1 MAIQWM
7 ALCVAAAMI
16 CALLRLQRP
25 ELATVISLA
34 AGVAVAAML
43 ATRFCADVPN
53 LSGLSRTFSAMDPDI
68 KSAVLR
74 GAGIAVLSDLGAQLC
89 RDAGES
95 ALAGRVLLIARVS
108 ILALCAPLVASL
120 MELFGRLAV

>member
-53 LSGLSRTFSAMDPDI
+53 LSGLSRAFSAMDPDI

>member
-53 LSGLSRTFSAMDPDI
+53 LSGLSRAFSAMDPDI

-74 GAGIAVLSDLGAQLC
+74 GAGIAVLADLGAQLC